1 MHFQGDI
8 MGSHRT
14 RQADSLLRGRAYPAK
29 SGGISMR
36 SGFSPIYRGVQLPLA
51 LVCVGILLTA
61 GCSTSFREWWAKGFK
76 VGPDYCRPSA
86 EVGEAWIDSGD
97 PAVKTAGAVDYAY
110 WWTVFNDPTLNELV
124 YTAYQE
130 NLPLKIAAWRI
141 LEARYQLGV
150 ARGYLLPQEQQAIGS
165 FMRSQMSSEA
175 FPMSK
180 FAQIPGFKMAYDDW
194 AAGFTLAWEL
204 DFWGRFRRMIESAEA
219 NVQAQ
224 EEDYNA
230 ALVLLQA
237 EVASTYI
244 QLREMDERL
253 ELARK
258 NVALQRDT
266 LAIARARFEQGVVSQ
281 LDVHQAQAILS
292 NTESMI
298 PMLESMRRVAE
309 NRLCTL
315 LGQPPQDLDPV
326 LGGPGKIPT
335 VPPEVVVGI
344 PADLLRRRPD
354 VRRAERLAAAQC
366 ARIGVAEAE
375 FYPHIAITG
384 QLAYQAENFSDLFK
398 SAAFTGMV
406 GPGFRWNILN
416 YGRIRNSVL
425 MEDARFR
432 QAILGYQEAVLR
444 AAEEAEDMITAFL
457 MEQRRLRALEQAT
470 EATAQASQLAV
481 AQYQQGLIDF
491 QRVID
496 SQRAL
501 VQQQDALAESRGKV
515 ALNLV
520 GVYKALGGGWEMRR
534 NPPQGVILTQLQTER
549 SAPTGEG
556 VDAKVPTPARPDS
569 GPKEALPPSPFKQE
583 PPAPQELQPGP
594 EPPQTLPATPTPG
607 SDGATLPEPPAP
619 TPTVAIPQPSA
630 DLPTTPEPT
639 NPSARSL
646 EPAMVVPTSA
656 DFAEVGISG

>member
-1 MHFQGDI
+1 MGEQGCPRQNERPTRTLPNCAVK
-8 MGSHRT
+8 MRGSPP
-14 RQADSLLRGRAYPAK
+14 SLLGTW
-29 SGGISMR
+29 G
-36 SGFSPIYRGVQLPLA
+36 LLA
-51 LVCVGILLTA
+51 ILTVLVA
-61 GCSTSFREWWAKGFK
+61 SGCSTSLREWWAKGFK
-76 VGPDYCRPSA
+76 VGPDYCPPSA
-86 EVGEAWIDSGD
+86 EVRESWIDSNEPG
-97 PAVKTAGAVDYAY
+97 VKVNGNVDHAQ

-124 YTAYQE
+124 YTAYEE
-130 NLPLKIAAWRI
+130 NIPLKIAAWRI
-141 LEARYQLGV
+141 MEARYQLGV
-150 ARGYLLPQEQQAIGS
+150 ARGYLWPQEQQAMGAFS
-165 FMRSQMSSEA
+165 RNQMSKEG

-180 FAQIPGFKMAYDDW
+180 FSQIPGFKMSYDDW
-194 AAGFTLAWEL
+194 VAGFNLAWEL

-244 QLREMDERL
+244 QLRELDERL

-258 NVALQRDT
+258 NVALQKDT
-266 LAIARARFEQGVVSQ
+266 LAIAKARFEQGVVSQ

-298 PMLESMRRVAE
+298 PMLEAMRRVAE

-326 LGGPGKIPT
+326 LGPAGKIPD

-384 QLAYQAENFSDLFK
+384 QLAYQAENFSDLFGGR
-398 SAAFTGMV
+398 AFTGMI

-416 YGRIRNSVL
+416 YGRIRNNVL

-444 AAEEAEDMITAFL
+444 AAEEAEDMITAYL
-457 MEQRRLRALEQAT
+457 MEQRRLRALQQAT

-515 ALNLV
+515 ALNLI

-534 NPPQGVILTQLQTER
+534 NPSAGIILTQGQ
-549 SAPTGEG
+549 ATGEQSSQ
-556 VDAKVPTPARPDS
+556 PSPAPQ
-569 GPKEALPPSPFKQE
+569 PAPQVQPAPIPPSPMNNQPAKSQE
-583 PPAPQELQPGP
+583 IPPAPAPAQPP
-594 EPPQTLPATPTPG
+594 AAVPASPMAPQLPP
-607 SDGATLPEPPAP
+607 PPAP
-619 TPTVAIPQPSA
+619 TTRWGEEDVPP
-630 DLPTTPEPT
+630 L
-639 NPSARSL
+639 
-646 EPAMVVPTSA
+646 VVPTA
-656 DFAEVGISG
+656 GELPEINISG

>member
-1 MHFQGDI
+1 
-8 MGSHRT
+8 MGNTRPEKRLGHRFWSPGASVNS
-14 RQADSLLRGRAYPAK
+14 RKPRLRLFA
-29 SGGISMR
+29 
-36 SGFSPIYRGVQLPLA
+36 VT
-51 LVCVGILLTA
+51 CVTTLLLTTVG
-61 GCSTSFREWWAKGFK
+61 GCSTSLRDWWHKGFK
-76 VGPDYCRPSA
+76 VGPDYCPPSA
-86 EVGEAWIDSGD
+86 EVGEAWIDSND
-97 PAVKTAGAVDYAY
+97 PAVKTSGNIDYAH
-110 WWTVFNDPTLNELV
+110 WWTVFNDPVLNELV

-150 ARGYLLPQEQQAIGS
+150 ARGYLLPQEQQAVGS
-165 FMRSQMSSEA
+165 FMRNQMSSEA

-180 FAQIPGFKMAYDDW
+180 FSQIPGFKMSYDEW
-194 AAGFTLAWEL
+194 LGGLTASWEL
-204 DFWGRFRRMIESAEA
+204 DFWGRYRRMIEAAEA

-244 QLREMDERL
+244 QLRELDERL
-253 ELARK
+253 DLARK

-266 LAIARARFEQGVVSQ
+266 LAIARARFEQGIVSQ

-326 LGGPGKIPT
+326 LGPSGKIPT

-366 ARIGVAEAE
+366 AKIGVAEAE

-384 QLAYQAENFSDLFK
+384 QLAWQAENFSDLFG
-398 SAAFTGMV
+398 SSAFTGMI

-416 YGRIRNSVL
+416 YGRIRNNVL

-432 QAILGYQEAVLR
+432 QAILGYQETVLR

-470 EATAQASQLAV
+470 QATAQASQLAV

-515 ALNLV
+515 ALNLI

-534 NPPQGVILTQLQTER
+534 NPTAGVILTQLQTNQG
-549 SAPTGEG
+549 SQ
-556 VDAKVPTPARPDS
+556 S
-569 GPKEALPPSPFKQE
+569 GQAV
-583 PPAPQELQPGP
+583 
-594 EPPQTLPATPTPG
+594 T
-607 SDGATLPEPPAP
+607 PAP
-619 TPTVAIPQPSA
+619 TPAEVPQSAPPASPFKREPENSQPQAPAAPAQPSA
-630 DLPTTPEPT
+630 EGQGQQVPPAPMPEAPPAQKLPQAPGNLPPPPV
-639 NPSARSL
+639 PSESSAEQKLSL
-646 EPAMVVPTSA
+646 PVLPVQG
-656 DFAEVGISG
+656 EVGEIGISG

>member
-1 MHFQGDI
+1 MSEQGC
-8 MGSHRT
+8 SRQSCPVT
-14 RQADSLLRGRAYPAK
+14 RISPVSTVK
-29 SGGISMR
+29 KTGIVPPVSVILWTWL
-36 SGFSPIYRGVQLPLA
+36 SVIAVLA
-51 LVCVGILLTA
+51 SS
-61 GCSTSFREWWAKGFK
+61 GCSTSLREWWAKGFK
-76 VGPDYCRPSA
+76 VGPDYCPPSA
-86 EVGEAWIDSGD
+86 EVKEVWIDSNEPGVKVNGD
-97 PAVKTAGAVDYAY
+97 VNYAQ

-124 YTAYQE
+124 YTAYEE

-141 LEARYQLGV
+141 MEARYQLGV
-150 ARGYLLPQEQQAIGS
+150 ARGYLWPQEQQAVGAFS
-165 FMRSQMSSEA
+165 RNQMSKEA
-175 FPMSK
+175 YPMPK
-180 FAQIPGFKMAYDDW
+180 FSQIPGFKMSYDDW
-194 AAGFTLAWEL
+194 VAGFNLAWEL

-237 EVASTYI
+237 EVATTYI
-244 QLREMDERL
+244 QLRELDERL

-258 NVALQRDT
+258 NVALQKDT
-266 LAIARARFEQGVVSQ
+266 LAIAKARFEQGVVSQ

-298 PMLESMRRVAE
+298 PMLEAMRRVAE

-326 LGGPGKIPT
+326 LGPGGKIPD

-366 ARIGVAEAE
+366 ARIGIAEAE
-375 FYPHIAITG
+375 LYPHIAITG
-384 QLAYQAENFSDLFK
+384 QLAYQAENFSDLFGGR
-398 SAAFTGMV
+398 AFTGMI

-432 QAILGYQEAVLR
+432 QAILGYQETVLR
-444 AAEEAEDMITAFL
+444 AAEEAEDMITAYL

-515 ALNLV
+515 ALNLI

-534 NPPQGVILTQLQTER
+534 NPSAGIILTQVQTTEQQ
-549 SAPTGEG
+549 SSQ
-556 VDAKVPTPARPDS
+556 PTPAPQS
-569 GPKEALPPSPFKQE
+569 TPQAQSAPAPANPAGNLSPKPGDM
-583 PPAPQELQPGP
+583 PPAPAPTQPP
-594 EPPQTLPATPTPG
+594 AEVPAPPATPQ
-607 SDGATLPEPPAP
+607 LPPPPAP
-619 TPTVAIPQPSA
+619 TTRWGEKDV
-630 DLPTTPEPT
+630 EP
-639 NPSARSL
+639 L
-646 EPAMVVPTSA
+646 VVPTA
-656 DFAEVGISG
+656 GELPEINISG

>member
-1 MHFQGDI
+1 
-8 MGSHRT
+8 MGSDRT
-14 RQADSLLRGRAYPAK
+14 RSVGTQTEIAGLTEQKTDRPVSAAARCLSGARKYCFVAATAGLLL
-29 SGGISMR
+29 S
-36 SGFSPIYRGVQLPLA
+36 
-51 LVCVGILLTA
+51 A

-76 VGPDYCRPSA
+76 VGPDYCPPSA
-86 EVGEAWIDSGD
+86 EVGEAWIDADD
-97 PAVKTAGAVDYAY
+97 PAVKTTGDVDYAH

-165 FMRSQMSSEA
+165 FTRNQMSGEA

-244 QLREMDERL
+244 QLRELDERL

-335 VPPEVVVGI
+335 VPPDVVVGI

-398 SAAFTGMV
+398 SGAFTGMV

-515 ALNLV
+515 ALNLI

-534 NPPQGVILTQLQTER
+534 NPTHGVILTQLQTG
-549 SAPTGEG
+549 SGGPSGEG
-556 VDAKVPTPARPDS
+556 GSPTTPTPA
-569 GPKEALPPSPFKQE
+569 GPEGGSQQAPGASPFKQE
-583 PPAPQELQPGP
+583 PPAPQELPAAPQA
-594 EPPQTLPATPTPG
+594 PPTLPDNPAKH
-607 SDGATLPEPPAP
+607 SDAAAVPESPIPAP
-619 TPTVAIPQPSA
+619 LVSDPQPA
-630 DLPTTPEPT
+630 VELPVTPESPDV
-639 NPSARSL
+639 SARSG
-646 EPAMVVPTSA
+646 EPAMVVPTGA

>member
-1 MHFQGDI
+1 
-8 MGSHRT
+8 MGEQECSRT
-14 RQADSLLRGRAYPAK
+14 SCPVTGCLPISVAKNRGIIPTAYIVLW
-29 SGGISMR
+29 SW
-36 SGFSPIYRGVQLPLA
+36 LA
-51 LVCVGILLTA
+51 VVA
-61 GCSTSFREWWAKGFK
+61 VSVSSGCSTSLREWWAKGLK
-76 VGPDYCRPSA
+76 VGPDYSPPSA
-86 EVGEAWIDSGD
+86 EVKEVWIDSDEPGVKVNGD
-97 PAVKTAGAVDYAY
+97 VNYAH

-124 YTAYQE
+124 YTAYEE

-141 LEARYQLGV
+141 MEARYQLGV
-150 ARGYLLPQEQQAIGS
+150 ARGYLWPQEQQALGS
-165 FMRSQMSSEA
+165 FSRNQTSKEGFPTSRFSE
-175 FPMSK
+175 
-180 FAQIPGFKMAYDDW
+180 IPGFRMSYDNW
-194 AAGFTLAWEL
+194 LAGFNLAWEL

-237 EVASTYI
+237 EVATTYI
-244 QLREMDERL
+244 QLRELDERL

-258 NVALQRDT
+258 NVALQTET

-298 PMLESMRRVAE
+298 PMLEAMRRVAE

-326 LGGPGKIPT
+326 LGPGGKLPN

-366 ARIGVAEAE
+366 ARIGIAEAE

-384 QLAYQAENFSDLFK
+384 QLAYQAENFGDLFGQR
-398 SAAFTGMV
+398 AFTGMIS
-406 GPGFRWNILN
+406 PGFRWNILN

-444 AAEEAEDMITAFL
+444 AAEEAEDMITAYL

-470 EATAQASQLAV
+470 GATEQASQLAV
-481 AQYQQGLIDF
+481 AQYQQGLVDF

-515 ALNLV
+515 ALNLI

-534 NPPQGVILTQLQTER
+534 NPSAGVILTQLQVTEGQ
-549 SAPTGEG
+549 SSE
-556 VDAKVPTPARPDS
+556 PTPAPQA
-569 GPKEALPPSPFKQE
+569 GPQVQTAPAPENPASDLSPKPE
-583 PPAPQELQPGP
+583 GMPPAPAPIQPP
-594 EPPQTLPATPTPG
+594 AAVPAPPASSQLPP
-607 SDGATLPEPPAP
+607 PPAP
-619 TPTVAIPQPSA
+619 TTRRGEEDASP
-630 DLPTTPEPT
+630 L
-639 NPSARSL
+639 
-646 EPAMVVPTSA
+646 VVPA
-656 DFAEVGISG
+656 AGELPEINISG

>member
-1 MHFQGDI
+1 MNE
-8 MGSHRT
+8 RT
-14 RQADSLLRGRAYPAK
+14 RPGRLEATDCRTAIARRNLPVLRVDKLPITSLAFR
-29 SGGISMR
+29 
-36 SGFSPIYRGVQLPLA
+36 FSSFIFL
-51 LVCVGILLTA
+51 ILLTA
-61 GCSTSFREWWAKGFK
+61 PGCSTSLREWWANGFK
-76 VGPDYCRPSA
+76 VGPNYCRPSA
-86 EVGEAWIDSGD
+86 EVGEAWIDSDQPGVRTSGD
-97 PAVKTAGAVDYAY
+97 VTYAH

-124 YTAYQE
+124 YTAYLE
-130 NLPLKIAAWRI
+130 NLPLQIAAWRI
-141 LEARYQLGV
+141 MEARYQLGV
-150 ARGYLLPQEQQAIGS
+150 ARGYLWPQEQQAMGAFSRNQISKEG
-165 FMRSQMSSEA
+165 

-180 FAQIPGFKMAYDDW
+180 FSEIPGFKMSYDDW
-194 AAGFTLAWEL
+194 VAGFSLAWEL
-204 DFWGRFRRMIESAEA
+204 DFWGRFRRTIESAEA
-219 NVQAQ
+219 HVQAQ

-244 QLREMDERL
+244 QLREIDERL

-258 NVALQRDT
+258 NVALQKDT
-266 LAIARARFEQGVVSQ
+266 LAIAKARFEQGVVSQ

-298 PMLESMRRVAE
+298 PMLEAMRRVSE

-315 LGQPPQDLDPV
+315 LGQPPQDLDPI
-326 LGGPGKIPT
+326 LGPSGKVPD

-366 ARIGVAEAE
+366 ARIGIAEAE

-384 QLAYQAENFSDLFK
+384 QLAYQAENFSDLFNGR
-398 SAAFTGMV
+398 AFTGMV

-432 QAILGYQEAVLR
+432 QAILGYQETVLR

-457 MEQRRLRALEQAT
+457 MEQRRLRALQQAT

-515 ALNLV
+515 ALNLI

-534 NPPQGVILTQLQTER
+534 NPSAGIVLTRLQTK
-549 SAPTGEG
+549 TGG
-556 VDAKVPTPARPDS
+556 STQPA
-569 GPKEALPPSPFKQE
+569 
-583 PPAPQELQPGP
+583 PAPQPTAPSSSGGTLPMAPTDGQNVSPPAAPAPPPEKAPAELPTSP
-594 EPPQTLPATPTPG
+594 APPQL
-607 SDGATLPEPPAP
+607 PPAP
-619 TPTVAIPQPSA
+619 TTRWGDQDVPP
-630 DLPTTPEPT
+630 
-639 NPSARSL
+639 
-646 EPAMVVPTSA
+646 MVVPT
-656 DFAEVGISG
+656 VGELPEINISG

>member
-1 MHFQGDI
+1 MSEQGC
-8 MGSHRT
+8 SRQSCPVT
-14 RQADSLLRGRAYPAK
+14 RISPVSTVK
-29 SGGISMR
+29 KTGIVPPVSVILWTWL
-36 SGFSPIYRGVQLPLA
+36 SVIAVLA
-51 LVCVGILLTA
+51 SS
-61 GCSTSFREWWAKGFK
+61 GCSTSLREWWAKGFK
-76 VGPDYCRPSA
+76 VGPDYCPPSA
-86 EVGEAWIDSGD
+86 EVKEVWIDSNEPGVKVNGD
-97 PAVKTAGAVDYAY
+97 VNYAQ

-124 YTAYQE
+124 YTAYEE

-141 LEARYQLGV
+141 MEARYQLGV
-150 ARGYLLPQEQQAIGS
+150 ARGYLWPQEQQAVGAFS
-165 FMRSQMSSEA
+165 RNQMSKEA
-175 FPMSK
+175 YPMPK
-180 FAQIPGFKMAYDDW
+180 FSQIPGFKMSYDDW
-194 AAGFTLAWEL
+194 VAGFNLAWEL

-237 EVASTYI
+237 EVATTYI
-244 QLREMDERL
+244 QLRELDERL

-258 NVALQRDT
+258 NVALQKDT
-266 LAIARARFEQGVVSQ
+266 LAIAKARFEQGVVSQ

-298 PMLESMRRVAE
+298 PMLEAMRRVAE

-326 LGGPGKIPT
+326 LGPGGKIPD

-366 ARIGVAEAE
+366 ARIGIAEAE

-384 QLAYQAENFSDLFK
+384 QLAYQAENFSDLFGGR
-398 SAAFTGMV
+398 AFTGMI

-432 QAILGYQEAVLR
+432 QAILGYQETVLR
-444 AAEEAEDMITAFL
+444 AAEEAEDMITAYL

-515 ALNLV
+515 ALNLI

-534 NPPQGVILTQLQTER
+534 NPSAGIILTQVQTTEQQ
-549 SAPTGEG
+549 SSQ
-556 VDAKVPTPARPDS
+556 PTPAPQS
-569 GPKEALPPSPFKQE
+569 TPQAQSAPAPANPAGNLSPKPGDM
-583 PPAPQELQPGP
+583 PPAPAPTQPP
-594 EPPQTLPATPTPG
+594 AEVPAPPATPQ
-607 SDGATLPEPPAP
+607 LPPPPAP
-619 TPTVAIPQPSA
+619 TTRWGEKDV
-630 DLPTTPEPT
+630 EP
-639 NPSARSL
+639 L
-646 EPAMVVPTSA
+646 VVPTA
-656 DFAEVGISG
+656 GELPEINISG

>member
-1 MHFQGDI
+1 
-8 MGSHRT
+8 MGNTQPGELQRHRT
-14 RQADSLLRGRAYPAK
+14 WSPAN
-29 SGGISMR
+29 SARRPR
-36 SGFSPIYRGVQLPLA
+36 SGIVALA
-51 LVCVGILLTA
+51 SLTTLLLIA
-61 GCSTSFREWWAKGFK
+61 AGGCSTSLRDWWHKGFK
-76 VGPDYCRPSA
+76 VGPDYCPPSA
-86 EVGEAWIDSGD
+86 EVGEAWIDSND
-97 PAVKTAGAVDYAY
+97 PAVKTSGNIDYAH
-110 WWTVFNDPTLNELV
+110 WWTVFNDPVLNELV

-165 FMRSQMSSEA
+165 FTRNQMSGEA
-175 FPMSK
+175 FPLSK
-180 FAQIPGFKMAYDDW
+180 FSQIPGFKMSYDDW
-194 AAGFTLAWEL
+194 LGGLTASWEL
-204 DFWGRFRRMIESAEA
+204 DFWGRYRRMIEAAEA

-244 QLREMDERL
+244 QLRELDERL
-253 ELARK
+253 DLARK

-266 LAIARARFEQGVVSQ
+266 LAIAKARFEQGIVSQ

-292 NTESMI
+292 STESMI

-326 LGGPGKIPT
+326 LGPPGKIPT

-366 ARIGVAEAE
+366 AKIGVAEAE

-384 QLAYQAENFSDLFK
+384 QLAWQAENFSDLFG
-398 SAAFTGMV
+398 SSAFTGMI

-416 YGRIRNSVL
+416 YGRIRNNVL

-432 QAILGYQEAVLR
+432 QAILGYRETVLR

-470 EATAQASQLAV
+470 QATAQASQLAV

-515 ALNLV
+515 ALNLIA
-520 GVYKALGGGWEMRR
+520 VYKALGGGWEMRR
-534 NPPQGVILTQLQTER
+534 NPAAGIILTQLQTNQGPQ
-549 SAPTGEG
+549 SGPAAAPS
-556 VDAKVPTPARPDS
+556 PTPAEVPQS
-569 GPKEALPPSPFKQE
+569 ASPASPFKQE
-583 PPAPQELQPGP
+583 PENPQSQPPAAPAQPSAEG
-594 EPPQTLPATPTPG
+594 QGQQA
-607 SDGATLPEPPAP
+607 PPAP
-619 TPTVAIPQPSA
+619 MPELPKAPPAQELPQAPANLPPPPAPSESSTQQNPP
-630 DLPTTPEPT
+630 LPVLP
-639 NPSARSL
+639 
-646 EPAMVVPTSA
+646 VQG
-656 DFAEVGISG
+656 EVGEIGISG

>member
-1 MHFQGDI
+1 M
-8 MGSHRT
+8 
-14 RQADSLLRGRAYPAK
+14 AK
-29 SGGISMR
+29 SAENPLHVAQSKLVSPKRFTIIGGNIRLFIAISWCC
-36 SGFSPIYRGVQLPLA
+36 LA
-51 LVCVGILLTA
+51 VTALLVSS
-61 GCSTSFREWWAKGFK
+61 GCSTSLREWWAKGFK
-76 VGPDYCRPSA
+76 VGPDYCPPSA
-86 EVGEAWIDSGD
+86 EVGEAWIDSNDSGVKVNGD
-97 PAVKTAGAVDYAY
+97 VNYAH

-124 YTAYQE
+124 YTAYEE

-141 LEARYQLGV
+141 MEARYQLGV
-150 ARGYLLPQEQQAIGS
+150 ARGYLWPQEQQAMGAYS
-165 FMRSQMSSEA
+165 RNQMSKEGYPVA
-175 FPMSK
+175 K
-180 FAQIPGFKMAYDDW
+180 FSQIPGFKMAYDNW
-194 AAGFTLAWEL
+194 VAGFNLAWEL

-244 QLREMDERL
+244 QLREIDERL

-258 NVALQRDT
+258 NVALQKDT
-266 LAIARARFEQGVVSQ
+266 LAIAKARFEQGVVSQ

-298 PMLESMRRVAE
+298 PMLEAMRRVAE

-326 LGGPGKIPT
+326 LGPGGKIPD
-335 VPPEVVVGI
+335 VPSEVVVGI

-354 VRRAERLAAAQC
+354 VKRAERLAAAQC
-366 ARIGVAEAE
+366 ARIGIAEAE

-384 QLAYQAENFSDLFK
+384 QLAYQAENFSDLFGGG
-398 SAAFTGMV
+398 AFTGMI

-432 QAILGYQEAVLR
+432 QAILGYQETVLR

-457 MEQRRLRALEQAT
+457 TEQRRLRALEQAT
-470 EATAQASQLAV
+470 QATAQASQLAV

-515 ALNLV
+515 ALNLI

-534 NPPQGVILTQLQTER
+534 NPSAGTTLIQVRTTANEPSQPRPIPTAPNPEDGSQSGVP
-549 SAPTGEG
+549 AP
-556 VDAKVPTPARPDS
+556 APVPAQAPA
-569 GPKEALPPSPFKQE
+569 EV
-583 PPAPQELQPGP
+583 PPAPAAPQQPP
-594 EPPQTLPATPTPG
+594 
-607 SDGATLPEPPAP
+607 PPAP
-619 TPTVAIPQPSA
+619 TTRWGEEDVPP
-630 DLPTTPEPT
+630 L
-639 NPSARSL
+639 
-646 EPAMVVPTSA
+646 VVPTA
-656 DFAEVGISG
+656 GALPEINISG

>member
-1 MHFQGDI
+1 
-8 MGSHRT
+8 
-14 RQADSLLRGRAYPAK
+14 
-29 SGGISMR
+29 
-36 SGFSPIYRGVQLPLA
+36 
-51 LVCVGILLTA
+51 
-61 GCSTSFREWWAKGFK
+61 
-76 VGPDYCRPSA
+76 
-86 EVGEAWIDSGD
+86 
-97 PAVKTAGAVDYAY
+97 
-110 WWTVFNDPTLNELV
+110 
-124 YTAYQE
+124 
-130 NLPLKIAAWRI
+130 
-141 LEARYQLGV
+141 
-150 ARGYLLPQEQQAIGS
+150 
-165 FMRSQMSSEA
+165 
-175 FPMSK
+175 
-180 FAQIPGFKMAYDDW
+180 
-194 AAGFTLAWEL
+194 LAWEL
-204 DFWGRFRRMIESAEA
+204 DFWGRFRRTIESAEA
-219 NVQAQ
+219 HVQAQ

-244 QLREMDERL
+244 QLREIDERL

-258 NVALQRDT
+258 NVALQKDT
-266 LAIARARFEQGVVSQ
+266 LAIAKARFEQGVVSQ

-298 PMLESMRRVAE
+298 PMLEAMRRVSE

-315 LGQPPQDLDPV
+315 LGQPPQDLDPI
-326 LGGPGKIPT
+326 LGPSGKVPD

-366 ARIGVAEAE
+366 ARIGIAEAE

-384 QLAYQAENFSDLFK
+384 QLAYQAENFSDLFNGR
-398 SAAFTGMV
+398 AFTGMV

-432 QAILGYQEAVLR
+432 QAILGYQETVLR

-457 MEQRRLRALEQAT
+457 MEQRRLRALQQAT

-515 ALNLV
+515 ALNLI

-534 NPPQGVILTQLQTER
+534 NPSAGIVLTRLQTK
-549 SAPTGEG
+549 TGG
-556 VDAKVPTPARPDS
+556 STQPA
-569 GPKEALPPSPFKQE
+569 
-583 PPAPQELQPGP
+583 PAPQPTAPSSSGGTLPMAPTDGQNVSPPAAPAPPPEKAPAELPTSP
-594 EPPQTLPATPTPG
+594 APPQL
-607 SDGATLPEPPAP
+607 PPAP
-619 TPTVAIPQPSA
+619 TTRWGDQDVPP
-630 DLPTTPEPT
+630 
-639 NPSARSL
+639 
-646 EPAMVVPTSA
+646 MVVPT
-656 DFAEVGISG
+656 VGELPEINISG

>member
-1 MHFQGDI
+1 
-8 MGSHRT
+8 
-14 RQADSLLRGRAYPAK
+14 
-29 SGGISMR
+29 
-36 SGFSPIYRGVQLPLA
+36 
-51 LVCVGILLTA
+51 
-61 GCSTSFREWWAKGFK
+61 
-76 VGPDYCRPSA
+76 
-86 EVGEAWIDSGD
+86 
-97 PAVKTAGAVDYAY
+97 VKTTGDVDYAH

-124 YTAYQE
+124 YTAYEE
-130 NLPLKIAAWRI
+130 NLPLKVAAWRI
-141 LEARYQLGV
+141 IEARYQLGV
-150 ARGYLLPQEQQAIGS
+150 ARGYLWPQEQQAMGAYS
-165 FMRSQMSSEA
+165 RNQMSKEA

-180 FAQIPGFKMAYDDW
+180 FSQMAGFNMSYDDW
-194 AAGFTLAWEL
+194 VAGLNLAWEL

-244 QLREMDERL
+244 QLRELDERL

-258 NVALQRDT
+258 NVALQKDT
-266 LAIARARFEQGVVSQ
+266 LAIAKARFEQGVVSQ

-298 PMLESMRRVAE
+298 PMLEAMRRVSE

-315 LGQPPQDLDPV
+315 LGQPPQDLDAV
-326 LGGPGKIPT
+326 LGPSGKIPN

-344 PADLLRRRPD
+344 PADLIRRRPD

-384 QLAYQAENFSDLFK
+384 QLAWQAENFNDLFGGR
-398 SAAFTGMV
+398 AFTGMI

-416 YGRIRNSVL
+416 YGRLRNNVL

-432 QAILGYQEAVLR
+432 QAILGYQETVLR
-444 AAEEAEDMITAFL
+444 AAEEAEDMITAYL

-515 ALNLV
+515 ALNLI

-534 NPPQGVILTQLQTER
+534 NPSAGIILTQLKT
-549 SAPTGEG
+549 
-556 VDAKVPTPARPDS
+556 KPAGTSQP
-569 GPKEALPPSPFKQE
+569 A
-583 PPAPQELQPGP
+583 PAPQPAVQPQP
-594 EPPQTLPATPTPG
+594 APATPSVPSEPQPMPQTLPPAPAPAQPPAAAPAPATTPQ
-607 SDGATLPEPPAP
+607 LPSPPAP
-619 TPTVAIPQPSA
+619 TTRWGEEDVPP
-630 DLPTTPEPT
+630 
-639 NPSARSL
+639 
-646 EPAMVVPTSA
+646 MVVPTA
-656 DFAEVGISG
+656 GELPEINISG

>member
-1 MHFQGDI
+1 MSEQGC
-8 MGSHRT
+8 SRQSCPVT
-14 RQADSLLRGRAYPAK
+14 RISPVSTVK
-29 SGGISMR
+29 KTGIVPPVSV
-36 SGFSPIYRGVQLPLA
+36 ILWTWLA
-51 LVCVGILLTA
+51 VIAVLA
-61 GCSTSFREWWAKGFK
+61 SSGCSTSLREWWAKGFK
-76 VGPDYCRPSA
+76 VGPDYCPPSA
-86 EVGEAWIDSGD
+86 EVKEVWIDSNEPGVKVNGD
-97 PAVKTAGAVDYAY
+97 VNYAQ

-124 YTAYQE
+124 YTAYEE

-141 LEARYQLGV
+141 MEARYQLGV
-150 ARGYLLPQEQQAIGS
+150 ARGYLWPQEQQAVGAFS
-165 FMRSQMSSEA
+165 RNQMSKEG

-180 FAQIPGFKMAYDDW
+180 FSQIPGFKMSYDDW
-194 AAGFTLAWEL
+194 VAGFNLAWEL

-237 EVASTYI
+237 EVATTYI
-244 QLREMDERL
+244 QLRELDERL

-258 NVALQRDT
+258 NVALQKDT
-266 LAIARARFEQGVVSQ
+266 LAIAKARFEQGVVSQ

-298 PMLESMRRVAE
+298 PMLEAMRRVAE

-326 LGGPGKIPT
+326 LGPAGKIPD

-366 ARIGVAEAE
+366 ARIGIAEAE

-384 QLAYQAENFSDLFK
+384 QLAYQAENFSDLFGGR
-398 SAAFTGMV
+398 AFTGMI

-432 QAILGYQEAVLR
+432 QAILGYQETVLR
-444 AAEEAEDMITAFL
+444 AAEEAEDMITAYL

-515 ALNLV
+515 ALNLI

-534 NPPQGVILTQLQTER
+534 NPSAGIILTQVQTTEQQ
-549 SAPTGEG
+549 SSQ
-556 VDAKVPTPARPDS
+556 PTPAPQS
-569 GPKEALPPSPFKQE
+569 TPQAQSAPAPANPAGNLSPKPGDM
-583 PPAPQELQPGP
+583 PPAPAPIQPP
-594 EPPQTLPATPTPG
+594 AEVPAPPATNQ
-607 SDGATLPEPPAP
+607 LPPPPAP
-619 TPTVAIPQPSA
+619 TTRWGEEDVPP
-630 DLPTTPEPT
+630 L
-639 NPSARSL
+639 
-646 EPAMVVPTSA
+646 VVPTA
-656 DFAEVGISG
+656 GELPEINISG